1 MATSCTSASTSRR
14 LAAGVA
20 LAALALLALPARAD
34 VVMLP
39 AISGEVGMADLAG
52 VRDRGAWRVGTV
64 RTRFP
69 RPMSFGV
76 IEADESEDEYAFDCA
91 DGTYTYAR
99 RTLKLAGVVV
109 RDVGIPEGRWAANRF
124 PVPPSGSIPW
134 LAGKRFCALK
144 DVPAA

>member
-1 MATSCTSASTSRR
+1 MRSVSHTSDRSRWTIG
-14 LAAGVA
+14 AA
-20 LAALALLALPARAD
+20 LAALAFFARAD

-39 AISGEVGMADLAG
+39 AVSGEVGTADLAA
-52 VRDRGAWRVGTV
+52 VRDRGAWRFGTV

-69 RPMSFGV
+69 QPMSFGA
-76 IEADESEDEYAFDCA
+76 IEADESDDEYAFDCA

-99 RTLKLAGVVV
+99 RTLRLAGVVV
-109 RDVGIPEGRWAANRF
+109 RNVVVPEDRWAPNRF
-124 PVPPSGSIPW
+124 PAPPSGSIPW

>member
-1 MATSCTSASTSRR
+1 MATSCTSGSTSRR
-14 LAAGVA
+14 LAVGAA
-20 LAALALLALPARAD
+20 LAALAFLARAD

-39 AISGEVGMADLAG
+39 AVSGEVGTADLAA
-52 VRDRGAWRVGTV
+52 VRDRGAWRIGTV

-69 RPMSFGV
+69 QPMSFGA
-76 IEADESEDEYAFDCA
+76 IEADESDDEYAFDCA

-99 RTLKLAGVVV
+99 RTLRLAGVVV
-109 RDVGIPEGRWAANRF
+109 RNVVVPEDRWAPNRF
-124 PVPPSGSIPW
+124 PAPPSGSIPW